1 MSRVPIKNYLMCE
14 FFLRVVFCECFVMRL
29 VCIKNCDLK
38 EETGNNNHKYTRFAY
53 DISSPAVKAVCISR
67 LS

>member
-1 MSRVPIKNYLMCE
+1 MSHVPIKNYLMCE
-14 FFLRVVFCECFVMRL
+14 FFLRVVFYECFVMKL
-29 VCIKNCDLK
+29 VCVRNCDLK

-53 DISSPAVKAVCISR
+53 EICLPAVKGICISR